1 MAPQRSYTILTK
13 REAIATAEAL
23 GSCQAASKTL
33 NIPRTTLRDWLD
45 DKENIQD
52 FAGAQTSK
60 TLKGQSAAPIIHF
73 SHDLV
78 TFTKDVRREEWSS
91 KRDGFKR
98 ILLESSFMDAKV
110 WAIYVRE
117 LLKFEIEA
125 LSVLILDNFDAHVSK
140 EGLDVVV
147 ETTSALVC
155 QLPPNSTA
163 ACQPLDVEVFNFAFC

>member
-60 TLKGQSAAPIIHF
+60 TLKGQMQ
-73 SHDLV
+73 
-78 TFTKDVRREEWSS
+78 
-91 KRDGFKR
+91 
-98 ILLESSFMDAKV
+98 ESSLMDAKV

>member
-1 MAPQRSYTILTK
+1 M
-13 REAIATAEAL
+13 
-23 GSCQAASKTL
+23 
-33 NIPRTTLRDWLD
+33 
-45 DKENIQD
+45 
-52 FAGAQTSK
+52 
-60 TLKGQSAAPIIHF
+60 
-73 SHDLV
+73 
-78 TFTKDVRREEWSS
+78 KDVRREEWSS

-98 ILLESSFMDAKV
+98 ILLCDSRGATNTSGWSCILSAGEQFMDAKV